1 MLAERQDNISN
12 NSIFW
17 KPPPKYILGQSS
29 ATLEIRNEMLSR
41 HPASNPLENVG
52 SSCERWN
59 HFLLPNRP
67 NNQRYLHTL
76 NAGNARYG
84 RLRMR
89 RPGYKWLLGLIRPE
103 RKELNFL
110 GRRPSPI
117 RIELLIK
124 NPLADKNCAAGG
136 PLAPSLR
143 FVGSSWCHMI
153 SRKIL
158 YTTSTTVLLLYYLLY
173 DIHYN
178 RFCRLYT

>member
-1 MLAERQDNISN
+1 MWWPGLVLLLYTQDLADVTCWQSDKTIFQTIPFFENRLLNI
-12 NSIFW
+12 
-17 KPPPKYILGQSS
+17 ILGQSS

-52 SSCERWN
+52 SSCERCN
-59 HFLLPNRP
+59 HFLLPNWP

-110 GRRPSPI
+110 GRRPSPPI
-117 RIELLIK
+117 RIKLLIK
-124 NPLADKNCAAGG
+124 NPLADKNCAAG
-136 PLAPSLR
+136 S
-143 FVGSSWCHMI
+143 I
-153 SRKIL
+153 SPI
-158 YTTSTTVLLLYYLLY
+158 
-173 DIHYN
+173 
-178 RFCRLYT
+178 CR